1 MIMRRTRILAPLVAV
16 PLAVL
21 VAFAGPAA
29 ADSKSDKAIL
39 KAGVITKNDV
49 PDGWTSKKASS
60 SSEALRGISECKKIR
75 AAIEKAKKNQP
86 RADSRAFSD
95 PITDGAT
102 SAESTVYAFKDDTAA
117 GKFLA
122 NFQGDAVATCLQK
135 SLEKSPVGK
144 TTEGSPTISPVTDLQ
159 GVGDEAVGHEL
170 TIQLPVRG
178 QLTPAYIDFIGVRVG
193 RAFIGFN
200 FTNLGERIPEG
211 PGVVQAV
218 VARVSEAQA
227 SA

>member
-29 ADSKSDKAIL
+29 AESKSDKAIL
-39 KAGVITKNDV
+39 KAGVITKDDV
-49 PDGWTSKKASS
+49 PASWTSKKASS
-60 SSEALRGISECKKIR
+60 SEPDRSIRECRKIR

-86 RADSRAFSD
+86 RADSRDFSN

-102 SAESTVYAFKDDTAA
+102 SAQSTVYAFKDATAA

-122 NFQGDAVATCLQK
+122 NFQGDAAATCLQK
-135 SLEKSPVGK
+135 SIAKSPVGK
-144 TTEGSPTISPVTDLQ
+144 RAGAPPTVSPVTDLQ
-159 GVGDEAVGHEL
+159 GVGDEAAGHEL
-170 TIQLPVRG
+170 TIDVPVQG
-178 QLTPAYIDFIGVRVG
+178 QLTPAYIDFIAIRVG
-193 RAFIGFN
+193 RAFVGFG
-200 FTNLGERIPEG
+200 FTNVGERIPEG

-218 VARVSEAQA
+218 VARVADAQA
-227 SA
+227 SK